1 MSTISTTIPK
11 HYYLDTEIF
20 EAEKER
26 IFYRWWQCVG
36 HVCELPEPGSF
47 FTTSLVDEPLI
58 VVRDEDDALRAF
70 YNVCQHRAHVLAA
83 DRGHCDRFVCPYHGW
98 TYDLAG
104 HLIGAR
110 GTATVAGFEKRA
122 VKLRQVR
129 LETFCGLIF
138 VNLDDD
144 AAPLRDALGSIDEEI
159 LATKPAIAAMEMA
172 AEHVMQHACNWKISV
187 ENFSECYH
195 CPVVHRYLVANS
207 YSAEDYRITF
217 DGPIIRHISKGH
229 RDASEHGEHL
239 LIWYVWPN
247 LAIEIVPIHHAVS
260 IRHFRPVSLE
270 RADYVYRWY
279 TDPGLAPAR
288 RQEVVDYART
298 HHETTG
304 REDDRLVEQV
314 QRGLRSRGYRT
325 GPLVV
330 TPEIGNES
338 ENAVAHVQ
346 ALYLDA
352 LGEV

>member
-36 HVCELPEPGSF
+36 HVCELSQPGSF

-58 VVRDEDDALRAF
+58 VVRNEEVALRAF

-138 VNLDDD
+138 VNFNDD
-144 AAPLRDALGSIDEEI
+144 AAPLRDTLGSIGSIEEEL
-159 LATKPAIAAMEMA
+159 LAAKPAIAAMEMA
-172 AEHVMQHACNWKISV
+172 APRRIRDSPHVMQHACNWKVSV

-195 CPVVHRYLVANS
+195 SPDHSRCRV
-207 YSAEDYRITF
+207 
-217 DGPIIRHISKGH
+217 
-229 RDASEHGEHL
+229 
-239 LIWYVWPN
+239 
-247 LAIEIVPIHHAVS
+247 
-260 IRHFRPVSLE
+260 RP
-270 RADYVYRWY
+270 
-279 TDPGLAPAR
+279 PCM
-288 RQEVVDYART
+288 Q
-298 HHETTG
+298 
-304 REDDRLVEQV
+304 
-314 QRGLRSRGYRT
+314 
-325 GPLVV
+325 
-330 TPEIGNES
+330 
-338 ENAVAHVQ
+338 
-346 ALYLDA
+346 
-352 LGEV
+352 